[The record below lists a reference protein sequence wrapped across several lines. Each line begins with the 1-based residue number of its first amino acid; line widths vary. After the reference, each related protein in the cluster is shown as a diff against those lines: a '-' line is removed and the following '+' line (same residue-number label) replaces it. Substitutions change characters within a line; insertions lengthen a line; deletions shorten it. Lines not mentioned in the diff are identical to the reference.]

1 MSTIE
6 QQVNDILSNRKYSL
20 NIAGENV
27 TFRMATLQ
35 DLEDIS
41 AIVSELPIF
50 KEIIQNEDNSS
61 EETWQIIDAFKYAKK
76 LGDII
81 KITVDPDINIEL
93 DRDKVK
99 GTLLKTKDQIY
110 QEKYN
115 DLYDKLYKQE
125 IKRIND
131 LIYRK
136 ANIMD
141 VWVTVQLILKNN
153 HVFFY
158 QNTIT
163 FLKGMNLLKPTK
175 ETEVIVRGQ

>member
-6 QQVNDILSNRKYSL
+6 QQVNDILSNRKYNL

-50 KEIIQNEDNSS
+50 KEIIQNEENSS
-61 EETWQIIDAFKYAKK
+61 EEVWQIIDAFKYAKK

-81 KITVDPDINIEL
+81 KVTVDPDIHVEL
-93 DRDKVK
+93 ERDKVK
-99 GTLLKTKDQIY
+99 GTLLKTKEQVY

-115 DLYDKLYKQE
+115 DIYNKIYKQE
-125 IKRIND
+125 VKRIDD
-131 LIYRK
+131 LIYKK
-136 ANIMD
+136 ANVMD
-141 VWVTVQLILKNN
+141 IWITVQLIFKNS

-158 QNTIT
+158 QKSIT
-163 FLKGMNLLKPTK
+163 FLNGMNLLKPTK
-175 ETEVIVRGQ
+175 ETEAIALGQ